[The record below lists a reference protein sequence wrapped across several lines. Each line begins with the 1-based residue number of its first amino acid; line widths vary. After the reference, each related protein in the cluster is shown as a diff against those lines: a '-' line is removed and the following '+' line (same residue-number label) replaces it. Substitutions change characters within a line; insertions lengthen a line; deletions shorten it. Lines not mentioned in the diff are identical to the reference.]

1 MKTIL
6 MVVNVFFVAFLVAGC
21 GRPMKEA
28 ESFDPAQA
36 RPEQGRGDR
45 LAHFIEAHV
54 AKVEPLS
61 TQTNLAYWD
70 ASTTGKGEDYDRL
83 RKLQLDIHEVYGNR
97 EDFAILKELRESGQI
112 KQAPLSRQLDR
123 LYYAYLQNQI
133 EPTLSKEIVD
143 LDTKIQEKYST
154 FRGTIDGN
162 EVTMSDIYTILTTEK
177 DSHKR
182 ELAWRASKQVGD
194 AIVSDLI
201 QLVNL
206 RNKAARELG
215 FDNYHTFSIITGE
228 QDPQELD
235 QIFEQLDELTAG
247 PFARLK
253 SELDQVLADAYGI
266 KPDELMPWHYHDPF
280 FQRTPLVY
288 ELDLDQYYQG
298 RDVRKLAQKFYAG
311 IGLPVDDIL
320 ARSDLYDRAG
330 KYPHAFSQDIDRRG
344 DVRILCNLQNTERW
358 METILH
364 ELGHA
369 IYSKYHDQ
377 SEPWLLREPAHSF
390 TTEGIAVMFGRLSRN
405 AAWMREMLGLSQAEY
420 KNIDK
425 VSWKYTQF
433 GQILFARWV
442 MVMYYFEK
450 QLYADPDQSR
460 AGIPKGDLNKLWW
473 DLVEKY
479 QSLRRPPGPLDAG
492 WASKLHFTSAPCYYH
507 NYMLGEILASQLH
520 HYIVHEVLRLQSDSS
535 DKSDKDVSYFGQEK
549 IGKYL
554 RTKVFG
560 PGARYHW
567 NEMIKRATDEPLT
580 PRYFVSQF
588 INRDS

>member
-1 MKTIL
+1 MKTTLVIANAFL
-6 MVVNVFFVAFLVAGC
+6 AAFLVAGC
-21 GRPMKEA
+21 GPSVKET

-36 RPEQGRGDR
+36 RPEQGRGNG

-61 TQTNLAYWD
+61 TQVNLAYWD
-70 ASTTGKGEDYDRL
+70 ASTTGKAEDYDRL
-83 RKLQLDIHEVYGNR
+83 KRLQLGIHQVYGNR
-97 EDFAILKELRESGQI
+97 DEFALLKEMRESGEI

-143 LDTKIQEKYST
+143 LDGKIQQTYST
-154 FRGTIDGN
+154 FRGTING
-162 EVTMSDIYTILTTEK
+162 EAVTMSDIYTILTTEK
-177 DSHKR
+177 DCRKR
-182 ELAWRASKQVGD
+182 ELAWRASKQVGN
-194 AIVSDLI
+194 AIAGDLI
-201 QLVNL
+201 QLVRL

-215 FDNYHTFSIITGE
+215 FDNYHTFSIITSE
-228 QDPQELD
+228 QNPQELD
-235 QIFEQLDELTAG
+235 RIFEQLYELTNG

-253 SELDQVLADAYGI
+253 AELDQVLADAYGI
-266 KPDELMPWHYHDPF
+266 KPADLMPWHYHDPF

-288 ELDLDQYYQG
+288 DLDLDQYYQSQ
-298 RDVRKLAQKFYAG
+298 DVRKLAQRFYAG
-311 IGLPVDDIL
+311 VGLPVDDIL
-320 ARSDLYDRAG
+320 ARSDLYDRPG
-330 KYPHAFSQDIDRRG
+330 KYPHAFSHDIDRRG

-377 SEPWLLREPAHSF
+377 KEPWLLREPAHSF
-390 TTEGIAVMFGRLSRN
+390 TTEGIAVLFGRLSRN
-405 AAWMREMLGLSQAEY
+405 AAWMHEMLGLSQACPEPSRGVEY
-420 KNIDK
+420 KEIDK

-433 GQILFARWV
+433 GQILFARWA

-450 QLYADPDQSR
+450 QLYANPDQ
-460 AGIPKGDLNKLWW
+460 DLNKLWW
-473 DLVEKY
+473 NLVEKY
-479 QSLRRPPGPLDAG
+479 QLLKQPGEPFDAG

-520 HYIVHEVLRLQSDSS
+520 HYIVHKVLKLES
-535 DKSDKDVSYFGQEK
+535 DKGVSYVDQEK

-554 RTKVFG
+554 REKVFG
-560 PGARYHW
+560 PGACYHW
-567 NEMIKRATDEPLT
+567 NEMIRRATGEPLT
-580 PRYFVSQF
+580 PRYFVDQF
-588 INRDS
+588 IR